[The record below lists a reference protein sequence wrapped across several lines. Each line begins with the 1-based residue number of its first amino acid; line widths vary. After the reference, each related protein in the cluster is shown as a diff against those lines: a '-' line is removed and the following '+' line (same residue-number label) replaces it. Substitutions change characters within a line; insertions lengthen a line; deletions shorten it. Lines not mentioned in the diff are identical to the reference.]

1 MVDTN
6 TALNLMKV
14 RLNRRS
20 GDTSLDAYFMPRIQA
35 AIEYLTGAGI
45 ELTASTED
53 LMLVVDTAVW
63 QYQNR
68 DKPGSMPEW
77 LRLQRRER
85 WLRLREG
92 EGQ

>member
-20 GDTSLDAYFMPRIQA
+20 GDTSLDAYFLPRIQA
-35 AIEYLTGAGI
+35 AIENLTGAGI
-45 ELTASTED
+45 ALTDSTED

>member
-20 GDTSLDAYFMPRIQA
+20 GDTSLDAYFMHRIQA

-45 ELTASTED
+45 ALTDSTED

-68 DKPGSMPEW
+68 DKPGGMPEW